1 VGALKALLAVLAIV
15 LVAMFVVRQPDDE
28 AAGSGGG
35 EGTGSDR
42 GGRLGARCT
51 VFADAPALDRAGVV
65 TATGRY
71 RCDEADGGIDTTVY
85 LQLGDGKG
93 GWANIDRQPMAATGV
108 DTTRKRAERDRTVR
122 VTGPCTAGTYRTFVG
137 GTVSTGDRGEQV
149 EAVSKP
155 VDLACPGPSPT

>member
-1 VGALKALLAVLAIV
+1 MKALLAVLAIV
-15 LVAMFVVRQPDDE
+15 LVALFVVRQPDGG
-28 AAGSGGG
+28 AARGGD

-51 VFADAPALDRAGVV
+51 VFADSPALNAAGAV

-71 RCDEADGGIDTTVY
+71 RCDEADGGVDTTVY

-93 GWANIDRQPMAATGV
+93 GWTNIDRQPMAASGA

-122 VTGPCTAGTYRTFVG
+122 TSGPCTAGTYRTFVR
-137 GTVSTGDRGEQV
+137 GTVSNGERGEEV

-155 VDLACPGPSPT
+155 VDLSCPGPSPT